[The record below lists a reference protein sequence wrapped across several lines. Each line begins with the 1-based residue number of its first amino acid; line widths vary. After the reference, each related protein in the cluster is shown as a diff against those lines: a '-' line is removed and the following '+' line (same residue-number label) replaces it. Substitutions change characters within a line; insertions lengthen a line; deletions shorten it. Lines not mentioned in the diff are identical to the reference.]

1 MTPLWFALPDF
12 SQAERA
18 VPASEGVKL
27 ASKGKAKGE
36 GSKQL
41 GAIGCDARGG
51 MLLLATN
58 RCGQVNLYTKSIIIF
73 ILIVS

>member
-1 MTPLWFALPDF
+1 M
-12 SQAERA
+12 Q
-18 VPASEGVKL
+18 ASEKQMGVRR
-27 ASKGKAKGE
+27 KGVNNLELRAPG
-36 GSKQL
+36 
-41 GAIGCDARGG
+41 ARGG